1 MKIYRLE
8 VAGTGKGPF
17 REGIIYPIEWADTHF
32 APNDN
37 RNISYHTYK
46 EWLETHYPANYGFPE
61 DFYFGF
67 ITLAHLTLA
76 FDGWEELEDFVLM
89 ECEIDTTNKEDFLIL
104 KDGQVLY
111 RKLLSKTDI
120 TDQFRTKESK
130 VKEEVSPEFTFKLVS
145 PIQVREDMKKEVQ
158 RHLDGFTQYLQHQV
172 NKGFR
177 DAVHRNNLGFT
188 INLNCTLMSH
198 KHRFDEIIDTFRREM
213 SIKGW
218 AVEVIMDDHKY
229 TLNVSEDLPF

>member
-8 VAGTGKGPF
+8 GAGTGKGPF
-17 REGIIYPIEWADTHF
+17 TCDIHYPTKWAGTHF
-32 APNDN
+32 SPCAN
-37 RNISYHTYK
+37 RNTSHHTYK
-46 EWLETHYPANYGFPE
+46 EWLKTYYPANYRFPE
-61 DFYFGF
+61 EFHFGF
-67 ITLAHLTLA
+67 ITLDHLTLA
-76 FDGWEELEDFVLM
+76 FDGWEKLEDFVLM
-89 ECEIDTTNKEDFLIL
+89 ECEIDITNKEDFLIL

-145 PIQVREDMKKEVQ
+145 PVQVKEDIKKEVQ

-177 DAVHRNNLGFT
+177 NAVHRNNFGFT
-188 INLNCTLMSH
+188 INLNCTLMSR
-198 KHRFDEIIDTFRREM
+198 KYRFDEIVETFRREM

>member
-8 VAGTGKGPF
+8 GAGVGRGPF
-17 REGIIYPIEWADTHF
+17 TCNIRYPAKWADTHF
-32 APNDN
+32 APHNH
-37 RNISYHTYK
+37 RNTSHHTYK
-46 EWLETHYPANYGFPE
+46 EWLKTHYPANYALPGEFH
-61 DFYFGF
+61 FGF

-76 FDGWEELEDFVLM
+76 FDGWEKLEDFVLM

-198 KHRFDEIIDTFRREM
+198 KHRFDEIVETFRREM